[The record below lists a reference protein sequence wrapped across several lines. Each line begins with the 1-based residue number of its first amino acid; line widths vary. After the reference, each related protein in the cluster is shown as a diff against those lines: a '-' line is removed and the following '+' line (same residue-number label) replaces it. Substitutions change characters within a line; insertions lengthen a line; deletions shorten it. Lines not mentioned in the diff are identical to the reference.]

1 MCKFRYIF
9 LTGFLAFFC
18 LQINSSAQTF
28 GFGCLGFVGGYGGY
42 SYQKFQ
48 PGTLND
54 FIDDFN
60 QIYGD
65 SLRLPMDKFGKADGY
80 RLGLNFF
87 RAKFKGFIITAKGFY
102 QDLTE
107 KHSAKEYFA
116 SGEGNTTLELE
127 IKNWALGI
135 DLGTEITGALSWKV
149 VDAALMFNN
158 AKFTTTQNYPNAVTI
173 VNQYQSESTNIGYTI
188 GTGFI
193 LEIVD
198 EYVSLEGVAAFT
210 QFSIDKMKTDDGK
223 YFTDISTTQSTANNK
238 KFIEKGGFNA
248 VIQLNVGLPL

>member
-1 MCKFRYIF
+1 MFLRKFPVLIVFLFITINCKIS
-9 LTGFLAFFC
+9 GQA
-18 LQINSSAQTF
+18 F

-54 FIDDFN
+54 FIDNYNFVHN
-60 QIYGD
+60 D
-65 SLRLPMDKFGKADGY
+65 SLRSPIGKFGKADGY

-87 RAKFKGFIITAKGFY
+87 RAKYKGFIITAKGFY
-102 QDLTE
+102 QNLSEENKATE
-107 KHSAKEYFA
+107 YVTGGKANS
-116 SGEGNTTLELE
+116 SLDLE
-127 IKNWALGI
+127 ITNWALGI
-135 DLGTEITGALSWKV
+135 DLGTEIIGGLSWKV
-149 VDAALMFNN
+149 VDAAILFNT
-158 AKFTTTQNYPNAVTI
+158 AKFTTTQNLPNAVTI
-173 VNQYQSESTNIGYTI
+173 VNQYKSEKTNIGYTI

-193 LEIVD
+193 FEVIE
-198 EYVSLEGVAAFT
+198 EYVSLEGVAAYT

-223 YFTDISTTQSTANNK
+223 YFVSSANRELSGK

>member
-1 MCKFRYIF
+1 MFIRNITVITLF
-9 LTGFLAFFC
+9 LCVILN
-18 LQINSSAQTF
+18 INTSAQTF

-42 SYQKFQ
+42 SYQKYQ
-48 PGTLND
+48 PGSLND
-54 FIDDFN
+54 YVDDFN
-60 QIYGD
+60 FIYKD
-65 SLRLPMDKFGKADGY
+65 SLSAPLQKFGKAEGY

-102 QDLTE
+102 QNLSE
-107 KHSAKEYFA
+107 GHNAKEHLIGGDG
-116 SGEGNTTLELE
+116 STTLQLE
-127 IKNWALGI
+127 IIDWALGI
-135 DLGTEITGALSWKV
+135 DLGTQITGALSWKV

-158 AKFTTTQNYPNAVTI
+158 AKFTTTQNLPNAVTI
-173 VNQYQSESTNIGYTI
+173 VDQYKSESTSIGYTI

-193 LEIVD
+193 LEVVD

-223 YFTDISTTQSTANNK
+223 YFVSADETPSSGK

>member
-1 MCKFRYIF
+1 MFVRRISF
-9 LTGFLAFFC
+9 LLILPFLFSC
-18 LQINSSAQTF
+18 QSKLSAQTF

-42 SYQKFQ
+42 SYQKYQ

-54 FIDDFN
+54 YIENFN
-60 QIYGD
+60 NLYGD
-65 SLRLPMDKFGKADGY
+65 SLSSPLDKFGKADGY

-87 RAKFKGFIITAKGFY
+87 RAKIQGFIITAKGFY
-102 QDLTE
+102 QNLTE
-107 KHSAKEYFA
+107 EHDVKAYLSA
-116 SGEGNTTLELE
+116 GESNSTLELD

-135 DLGTEITGALSWKV
+135 DLGTEITNALSWKV

-158 AKFTTTQNYPNAVTI
+158 AKFTTTQNMPNAVTI
-173 VNQYQSESTNIGYTI
+173 VNQYKSEGANIGYTI

-193 LEIVD
+193 LDVIGD
-198 EYVSLEGVAAFT
+198 YVSLEGVAAYT

-223 YFTDISTTQSTANNK
+223 YFADLQSSSVSGK